1 MIYSDFLG
9 NNVSM
14 MGMGCMRFPVTGG
27 DADIDEPAAKEM
39 IDYAFDHGV
48 NYFDTAWGYHGGN
61 SELVV
66 GRALAAHPRDS
77 FYLATKFPSYDV
89 SNFGKHQQ
97 IFEKQL
103 EKCQVEYFDY
113 YLLHN
118 ICETNIEQYMAEDTY
133 HTVTYFQEQKAQG
146 RIKHLGF
153 SVHGN
158 FDVFKRFMDKFG
170 DIMEFCQVEL
180 NYFDWSFQDAKAKV
194 EYLNE
199 RNIPIVVME
208 PLRGGYLVNL
218 KDEYREKLQAANP
231 ARSNVEWALRWLQ
244 GIDGVSVV
252 LLGSSTLE
260 QLQQNIDL
268 FAERKPLT
276 EAENGV
282 LAQVADLMA
291 HEKGLPCTAC
301 HYCVSHCPVGLDIPY
316 LIGLYNEHL
325 TKDPSQ
331 GFIAP
336 MAVAALPEDKRPSAC
351 IACDSCREVCPQ
363 DLPISEFLAEFA
375 ETVEQ

>member
-14 MGMGCMRFPVTGG
+14 MGMGCMRFPVIGG
-27 DADIDEPAAKEM
+27 DADIDEPTAKEM

-133 HTVTYFQEQKAQG
+133 HTVAYFQEQKAQG

-336 MAVAALPEDKRPSAC
+336 MAVAALPEDKHPSAC

>member
-14 MGMGCMRFPVTGG
+14 MGMGCMRLPVTGG
-27 DADIDEPAAKEM
+27 DADIDERAAKET

-66 GRALAAHPRDS
+66 GRALAAHPRDE

-89 SNFGKHQQ
+89 SNFGKHKE

-118 ICETNIEQYMAEDTY
+118 ICETNIEQYLAEDTY
-133 HTVTYFQEQKAQG
+133 HTVAYFLEQKAQG

-158 FDVFKRFMDKFG
+158 FDTFTRFMDKFG
-170 DIMEFCQVEL
+170 DVMEFCQVEL

-194 EYLNE
+194 DYLNE
-199 RNIPIVVME
+199 RNIPIIVME

-218 KDEYREKLQAANP
+218 KDEYREKLQAVNP
-231 ARSNVEWALRWLQ
+231 DRSTVEWALRWLQ
-244 GIDGVSVV
+244 GIPGVSVV
-252 LLGSSTLE
+252 LLGSSTLD
-260 QLQQNIDL
+260 QMRQNINL

-276 EAENGV
+276 DAENNA
-282 LAQVADLMA
+282 LAEVADLMA

-325 TKDPSQ
+325 TKDSGQ

-375 ETVEQ
+375 EAVEQ

>member
-1 MIYSDFLG
+1 
-9 NNVSM
+9 
-14 MGMGCMRFPVTGG
+14 
-27 DADIDEPAAKEM
+27 
-39 IDYAFDHGV
+39 
-48 NYFDTAWGYHGGN
+48 
-61 SELVV
+61 
-66 GRALAAHPRDS
+66 
-77 FYLATKFPSYDV
+77 
-89 SNFGKHQQ
+89 
-97 IFEKQL
+97 
-103 EKCQVEYFDY
+103 
-113 YLLHN
+113 
-118 ICETNIEQYMAEDTY
+118 
-133 HTVTYFQEQKAQG
+133 
-146 RIKHLGF
+146 
-153 SVHGN
+153 
-158 FDVFKRFMDKFG
+158 
-170 DIMEFCQVEL
+170 
-180 NYFDWSFQDAKAKV
+180 
-194 EYLNE
+194 
-199 RNIPIVVME
+199 ME

>member
-27 DADIDEPAAKEM
+27 DADIDEPTAKEM

-133 HTVTYFQEQKAQG
+133 HTVAYFQEQKAQG

-301 HYCVSHCPVGLDIPY
+301 HYCVSHCPVCLDIPY

>member
-27 DADIDEPAAKEM
+27 DADIDEPTAKEM

-133 HTVTYFQEQKAQG
+133 HTVAYFQEQKAQG